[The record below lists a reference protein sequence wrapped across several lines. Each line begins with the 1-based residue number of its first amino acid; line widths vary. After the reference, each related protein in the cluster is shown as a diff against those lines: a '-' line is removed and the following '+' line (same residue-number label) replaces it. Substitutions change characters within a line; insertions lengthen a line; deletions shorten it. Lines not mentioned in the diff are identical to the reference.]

1 MANAR
6 TDALIESWRANAN
19 LTLSDEE
26 EQRVTVLFLS
36 LIKMLLFCY
45 FY

>member
-6 TDALIESWRANAN
+6 TDALIETWRANAN
-19 LTLSDEE
+19 LTLSGEE
-26 EQRVTVLFLS
+26 EQQVTFLFLS
-36 LIKMLLFCY
+36 LIKMLLCCN